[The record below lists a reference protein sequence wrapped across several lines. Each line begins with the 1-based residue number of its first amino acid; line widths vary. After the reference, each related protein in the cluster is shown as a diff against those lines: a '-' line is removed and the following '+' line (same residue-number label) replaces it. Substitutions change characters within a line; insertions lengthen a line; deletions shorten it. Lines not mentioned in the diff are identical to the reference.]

1 MKAKNPAA
9 SLGSRQAARAA
20 GRPGGRPAAR
30 PNTRGCPPL
39 CLGSRQPARVAGL
52 GGRTTRPSNSLSCL
66 ALRAILAAAPS
77 VFEQLSVGFDRFCGH
92 VPLLQNS
99 TFRTPYPSVVNAD
112 FQFGGVVCQLNV
124 AGLPA
129 ILEDAHMSHALGP
142 PRGKAKIARSISSFS
157 FGYCTSKYPAKRVSQ
172 GAPGEIAHMG
182 ILQNRV

>member
-1 MKAKNPAA
+1 MHQFHPWDVEDIATFKTHP
-9 SLGSRQAARAA
+9 SLMSESPPVRSYDHFSDFAGS
-20 GRPGGRPAAR
+20 
-30 PNTRGCPPL
+30 
-39 CLGSRQPARVAGL
+39 
-52 GGRTTRPSNSLSCL
+52 
-66 ALRAILAAAPS
+66 LAAAPS
-77 VFEQLSVGFDRFCGH
+77 VFEQLSVVFDSFCGH

-99 TFRTPYPSVVNAD
+99 TFRTPCPSVVNAD

-129 ILEDAHMSHALGP
+129 ILEDAHMSHARGP
-142 PRGKAKIARSISSFS
+142 PRGKAKIARSISLFS

>member
-1 MKAKNPAA
+1 M
-9 SLGSRQAARAA
+9 RALQ
-20 GRPGGRPAAR
+20 RIKDRYLNR
-30 PNTRGCPPL
+30 LQCK
-39 CLGSRQPARVAGL
+39 V
-52 GGRTTRPSNSLSCL
+52 
-66 ALRAILAAAPS
+66 LAAAPS

-99 TFRTPYPSVVNAD
+99 TFRTPCPSVVNAD

-129 ILEDAHMSHALGP
+129 ILEDAHMSHARGP
-142 PRGKAKIARSISSFS
+142 PRGKAKIARSISLFS
-157 FGYCTSKYPAKRVSQ
+157 FGYCTSKYPAKRVSQGAPGEIAHNMSHARGPPRGKAKIARSKYPAKRVSQ